1 MESCQ
6 RTGCHQV
13 SATQF
18 EACSVNAIVHELA
31 SVDSTNT
38 WVTQHAADVESGR
51 VVFTLNQTAG
61 RGRQGRRWV
70 SPPGDSVAFS
80 VVLDALPGGFH
91 ATWVSLLAGV
101 SVVEC
106 VRGLGVTTA
115 GLKWPNDVL
124 VGTDKLAG
132 ILVEVLGDSRLVV
145 GMGINLR
152 TSTDI
157 PSDIRATS
165 IAGHGIDV
173 TAVVDDVITPVTQA
187 LRGRLEK
194 GIDSGPAAAHEH
206 WKTTTE
212 RYLTT
217 VGRRVEFEAG
227 AGTTG
232 RGIATGLAD
241 TGALIVA
248 PDSGADDFILH
259 SGDVFHIERS

>member
-1 MESCQ
+1 
-6 RTGCHQV
+6 
-13 SATQF
+13 
-18 EACSVNAIVHELA
+18 VNDVVHELA

-38 WVTQHAADVESGR
+38 WVTQHAADVESGS

-80 VVLDALPGGFH
+80 VVLDALPAGFH
-91 ATWVSLLAGV
+91 ATWVPLLAGV

-145 GMGINLR
+145 GVGINLR
-152 TSTDI
+152 TSSDI

-165 IAGHGIDV
+165 LAAHGIDV
-173 TAVVDDVITPVTQA
+173 TAVVDDIITPVTQA
-187 LRGRLEK
+187 LRGHLEK
-194 GIDSGPAAAHEH
+194 GIHSGPAVAHEH

-212 RYLTT
+212 RYLRT

-248 PDSGADDFILH
+248 PDSGADDVVLH